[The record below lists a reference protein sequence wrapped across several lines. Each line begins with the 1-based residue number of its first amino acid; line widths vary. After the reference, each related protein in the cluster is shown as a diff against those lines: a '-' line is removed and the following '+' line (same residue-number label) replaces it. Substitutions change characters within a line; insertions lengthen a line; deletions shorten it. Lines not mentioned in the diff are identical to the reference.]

1 MPADRGKYRKWTY
14 NSRSI
19 FAKNVPEYSHILRS
33 ASRYYG
39 EVLDIRFT
47 YFHYICIL
55 RLCLSE
61 EEVMLI
67 PDKKAISK
75 THFSW

>member
-1 MPADRGKYRKWTY
+1 MPAGRGKYRKCTY

-19 FAKNVPEYSHILRS
+19 FAKNIPKYLHILRS

-47 YFHYICIL
+47 YLRNICIL

-67 PDKKAISK
+67 PDNKAISE
-75 THFSW
+75 THFS

>member
-39 EVLDIRFT
+39 EVLDIR
-47 YFHYICIL
+47 L
-55 RLCLSE
+55 R
-61 EEVMLI
+61 
-67 PDKKAISK
+67 ISIIFVFYVFALAK
-75 THFSW
+75 RR